1 LIGIHSVVQRNGSG
15 RFITLEGGEGTGK
28 STQIRHLVERLLGHG
43 IHAIKTREPGGS
55 EGAER
60 IRSVILAAG
69 QTRFGALTET
79 LLFFAARNDHLE
91 QVIRPELLKGNWVI
105 CDRFSDSTCVY
116 QGCMG
121 TIGKETL
128 DALEA
133 LVIAETAPDLTL
145 ILDLPAE
152 IGLARA
158 VARRGDS
165 AADGFEAE
173 NIEFHQG
180 LRQCYLALANLYPER
195 CLMIDALG
203 SEEEVAERIWA
214 VLSDRFADLMRN
226 PSHG

>member
-1 LIGIHSVVQRNGSG
+1 MLQRQSRG

-28 STQIRHLVERLLGHG
+28 STQIRHLVERLQALGHQ
-43 IHAIKTREPGGS
+43 AIKSREPGGS

-60 IRSVILAAG
+60 IRSLILAAG
-69 QTRFGALTET
+69 QSRFDALTET

-91 QVIRPELLKGNWVI
+91 HVIRPELLKGTWVI
-105 CDRFSDSTCVY
+105 CDRFSDSTRVY

-121 TIGKETL
+121 TISQATL
-128 DALEA
+128 DSLEA

-152 IGLARA
+152 LGLERA
-158 VARRGDS
+158 VARRGEI

-180 LRQCYLALANLYPER
+180 LRQCYLDLAQRYPER
-195 CLMIDALG
+195 CIVIDALG
-203 SEEEVAERIWA
+203 SETDVAERIWT
-214 VLSDRFADLMRN
+214 VISDRFSDLLRDPAN
-226 PSHG
+226 G